1 MVRSM
6 QRLQQFVIYVLM
18 AVCLFLSVFDN
29 TVQTVKQYL
38 PKQANIEESKRA
50 CWISYIDIQ
59 KYLSDKNEAAF
70 RAKVHAMY
78 NTVKKNG
85 MNTVIVHARAM
96 GDAFYPSEYFPYSEY
111 LSKNR
116 KQPTYDPY
124 EILVSA
130 AHDEGLKFEAWV
142 NPYRI
147 SIGTETTES
156 FMQTPY
162 YVQYQSMIIEYE
174 SESGTCLSLDPENV
188 EAQQLVVDGVSEIM
202 TRYPV
207 DGIHFDDYFYIPG
220 MKDSCS
226 VEEKKQAVNKLVHSV
241 YCVIK
246 EKNKDCE
253 FGISPAGNPDYA
265 RSQGADIDTWV
276 SEEGYID
283 YIMPQIYWTD
293 HYRTESGE
301 VQMFS
306 ERSLQWMQLRT
317 NPHIKLYIGLAL
329 YRAGEVSDTDVGW
342 SMQNNNLAE
351 QWSRSDGMGYDGFAL
366 FRYAYLEESSAQ
378 TELENLQTYLK
389 KQTGILTS
397 DVEAYLVY
405 TVKMQTL
412 TWQEAKL
419 DGVVAGFTN
428 QSLAVEAIRIQLGSL
443 APRGNVRYVTENG
456 QGQGIW
462 KRDGQQTG
470 SDIGEETISGIRIN
484 LTGEIAQQYDII
496 YRVYINEHGW
506 TEFEKNGSYA
516 GGGMIQAIQVKLIKK
531 IE

>member
-6 QRLQQFVIYVLM
+6 QKLQQFVIYVLM
-18 AVCLFLSVFDN
+18 AVCLFLFVFDN

-162 YVQYQSMIIEYE
+162 YVKYQSMIIEYE
-174 SESGTCLSLDPENV
+174 SESGTCLSLDPENA

-207 DGIHFDDYFYIPG
+207 DGIHFDDYFYMPG

-276 SEEGYID
+276 SEEV
-283 YIMPQIYWTD
+283 
-293 HYRTESGE
+293 R
-301 VQMFS
+301 
-306 ERSLQWMQLRT
+306 
-317 NPHIKLYIGLAL
+317 NIGK
-329 YRAGEVSDTDVGW
+329 
-342 SMQNNNLAE
+342 
-351 QWSRSDGMGYDGFAL
+351 
-366 FRYAYLEESSAQ
+366 LEEIRVVKRTSGGAISEIVLKGTDAEILVKNELNIRYLLCPRNNPITLLKGDTTTFYILPSS
-378 TELENLQTYLK
+378 YCIFDK
-389 KQTGILTS
+389 
-397 DVEAYLVY
+397 
-405 TVKMQTL
+405 
-412 TWQEAKL
+412 
-419 DGVVAGFTN
+419 
-428 QSLAVEAIRIQLGSL
+428 
-443 APRGNVRYVTENG
+443 TENG
-456 QGQGIW
+456 YLITGGGYGHGI
-462 KRDGQQTG
+462 GMSQNAVSNMVQTG
-470 SDIGEETISGIRIN
+470 MTYDEILKFFYEGSEIIN
-484 LTGEIAQQYDII
+484 
-496 YRVYINEHGW
+496 VYE
-506 TEFEKNGSYA
+506 
-516 GGGMIQAIQVKLIKK
+516 
-531 IE
+531 